1 MKKLVSLFLAVM
13 MVLAMG
19 SAMTATAEEPVNLVW
34 WLFATAEAPEDQA
47 EVEAA
52 MNELSLAELGITC
65 TYVYMTD
72 DQISR
77 AISTGEYFDICFTC
91 DWYNDFQTNVSNGMF
106 LDITDLIDE
115 YCAEMKAT
123 MLDNIWSGAY
133 INDRLYA
140 IPHMKDY
147 GIEVFW
153 ILDSNYFLEE
163 KGLEVD
169 QYISFEEIDEYAAM
183 YKEDYPDRYPMYTDR
198 GGLTSWTNFMDW
210 IYEDALIAL
219 SYDAQGTEDETKVQ
233 FALEMPEFV
242 ERMYT
247 IRSFYEKGYINPDA
261 AVTETLGRPQKGVI
275 QSGQGWFGAETVWAN
290 ARQAPVYISRFDGP
304 YLSTYSLRGA
314 MTAVSATTPYAAE
327 ALQLINFMNT
337 NEEYRTLARYGIE
350 GKHYTRNED
359 GTVTRTEEGMQK
371 YNPNTYTHGS
381 YVVGPLEASPF
392 PEVPTDTEQWQKTWA
407 GYEDA
412 ITSAAIGFGFDYMT
426 VEAQCMAIS
435 DIWQSYLY
443 EIQTGTA
450 DLDVVLPEIIAQ
462 MEEAGI
468 RDVVAEAQRQLD
480 EFLGK

>member
-1 MKKLVSLFLAVM
+1 
-13 MVLAMG
+13 
-19 SAMTATAEEPVNLVW
+19 
-34 WLFATAEAPEDQA
+34 
-47 EVEAA
+47 
-52 MNELSLAELGITC
+52 
-65 TYVYMTD
+65 
-72 DQISR
+72 
-77 AISTGEYFDICFTC
+77 
-91 DWYNDFQTNVSNGMF
+91 
-106 LDITDLIDE
+106 
-115 YCAEMKAT
+115 
-123 MLDNIWSGAY
+123 
-133 INDRLYA
+133 
-140 IPHMKDY
+140 
-147 GIEVFW
+147 
-153 ILDSNYFLEE
+153 
-163 KGLEVD
+163 
-169 QYISFEEIDEYAAM
+169 
-183 YKEDYPDRYPMYTDR
+183 
-198 GGLTSWTNFMDW
+198 MDW

>member
-1 MKKLVSLFLAVM
+1 MKKLVSLLLAVM

-327 ALQLINFMNT
+327 ALQL
-337 NEEYRTLARYGIE
+337 
-350 GKHYTRNED
+350 
-359 GTVTRTEEGMQK
+359 
-371 YNPNTYTHGS
+371 S
-381 YVVGPLEASPF
+381 
-392 PEVPTDTEQWQKTWA
+392 
-407 GYEDA
+407 
-412 ITSAAIGFGFDYMT
+412 TS
-426 VEAQCMAIS
+426 
-435 DIWQSYLY
+435 
-443 EIQTGTA
+443 
-450 DLDVVLPEIIAQ
+450 
-462 MEEAGI
+462 
-468 RDVVAEAQRQLD
+468 
-480 EFLGK
+480 